1 MFVSDG
7 LVEQHIHGA
16 FGYDFMNCSVEDVL
30 VVAERLATF
39 GVTAFFPTIMT
50 DSIDVI
56 KERILVI
63 KQAMQMQKKESAQIV
78 GVHLEGPFINPEK
91 SGIHDKKYIL
101 SPSIENYKLVEDD
114 IIKIVTVA
122 PEFDKV
128 GVWIQETSKAFSCNV
143 SSPNNV
149 LVDYLKSKNIK
160 VSIGHSVAT
169 DLSKA
174 DQVTHLYNA
183 MGTFSHRDKST
194 VVSALTEENVFV
206 EVIADSMHVADEV
219 LKMTFKQKPLE
230 KILLISDAL
239 PLAHS
244 ENKEHIF
251 AGQKIYNKDGKL
263 VNSDGVFA
271 GSSMLLCDIVA
282 NVVNKQLLKI
292 EDALVCTSS
301 NQLKYHNISSNLKVY
316 WSSLNTIDKVEF
328 I

>member
-16 FGYDFMNCSVEDVL
+16 FGYDFMNCSVDDVL
-30 VVAERLATF
+30 TVAEKLSIC

-50 DSIDVI
+50 DSLDVI
-56 KERILVI
+56 KERINVI
-63 KQAMQMQKKESAQIV
+63 KQAMQKQKKEAAQIV

-91 SGIHDKKYIL
+91 AGIHDKKYIL

-122 PEFDKV
+122 PELDIDRNF
-128 GVWIQETSKAFSCNV
+128 
-143 SSPNNV
+143 
-149 LVDYLKSKNIK
+149 VDYLKSKNVK
-160 VSIGHSVAT
+160 VSVGHSVSA

-183 MGTFSHRDKST
+183 MGTFSHRGHST
-194 VVSALTEENVFV
+194 VVSSLVNDNVYA
-206 EVIADSMHVADEV
+206 ELIADSMHVSDEV
-219 LKMTFKQKPLE
+219 LKITFKQKPIE

-244 ENKEHIF
+244 KMEKQIF
-251 AGQKIYNKDGKL
+251 AGETIYNKNGKL
-263 VNSDGVFA
+263 TNIDGVLA
-271 GSSMLLCDIVA
+271 GSSMLLCDIVK
-282 NVVNKQLLKI
+282 NLVDKNILKI
-292 EDALVCTSS
+292 EDTLTCASS
-301 NQLKYHNISSNLKVY
+301 NQLKYHNISNNLKVY
-316 WSSLNTIDKVEF
+316 WSNENTIDNVEF